1 MTGALTIKNNAL
13 NIEASLYP
21 NFVLLPQTANSAGTY
36 SQATFEGSYLDQV
49 SMWIYGDKTTS
60 SKSRRGLVLYGY
72 ANEEDEK
79 YSIALR
85 QCDNNGTWLQNRY
98 ILHTGNYK
106 SYMDS
111 DYVNIEGDTM
121 TGSLIAPD
129 FCRIVDPGYYSTYST
144 YRKAKK
150 TSDTMTSG
158 TKTLTPKAAWSQ
170 DRVGYFG
177 IVGSGA
183 YTYVDSNDNSTGNTY
198 YQGYPMARIYSMN
211 SSTGAM
217 LSYYWTIRTVGITND
232 LTSSTTK
239 YIPLTNNATTLGGV
253 NQPVYMFNGFLLR
266 GNTFVPNTGGE
277 FTGTVIFSNSTNA
290 SPTADNGPAL
300 IIGGTRTTAH
310 IEIDNNGIIAKSDGD
325 SETTLY
331 LGAGGGGVS
340 IASPLTCSK
349 TVAITGATTIN
360 NYLYS
365 RRAPN
370 ASCTFYFRRAPNPS
384 TTTWT
389 SSDGVYTYTIDKA
402 NGETDIAYL
411 SYSPSWAGKRV
422 TVADGTTNNSYVSN
436 GYLNFRNYSI
446 SSSTGA
452 KLSYYYQ
459 FRLYPATP
467 ADLTTN
473 KTFYFAVHTN
483 SSISKSTSKRYVVG
497 ISGAEGGLNYNE
509 SVYTSGSVL
518 YGACWNDYAEY
529 RAQNEPLTAGHIAYC
544 DDDGK
549 LKYTTERL
557 QKFEGV
563 VSDTFGFS
571 IGETDECKTPL
582 AVSGRVLVYCDPED
596 HFHSGDCVCAGPD
609 GKAYRMTREEVT
621 MYPDRIVGVV
631 SEIPTYERWGTG
643 NVEVNGRI
651 WIKVK

>member
-1 MTGALTIKNNAL
+1 MSALLTNVKKKTTVSKTDTGGTTAGPTVSTTVNGITGTAVAIPSASITASGIVTTGDQRFRGIKTL
-13 NIEASLYP
+13 EYP
-21 NFVLLPQTANSAGTY
+21 RISSNSTRYQGFYYVNGAGTRVGDHWLDTGDATNITTARYYWRQY
-36 SQATFEGSYLDQV
+36 SPNSTTNTATTAYHETYSLPAVAVGLTENKSYE
-49 SMWIYGDKTTS
+49 IFT
-60 SKSRRGLVLYGY
+60 SKS
-72 ANEEDEK
+72 
-79 YSIALR
+79 
-85 QCDNNGTWLQNRY
+85 
-98 ILHTGNYK
+98 
-106 SYMDS
+106 
-111 DYVNIEGDTM
+111 
-121 TGSLIAPD
+121 
-129 FCRIVDPGYYSTYST
+129 YSTLDGRYL
-144 YRKAKK
+144 KL
-150 TSDTMTSG
+150 SG
-158 TKTLTPKAAWSQ
+158 
-170 DRVGYFG
+170 G
-177 IVGSGA
+177 
-183 YTYVDSNDNSTGNTY
+183 
-198 YQGYPMARIYSMN
+198 
-211 SSTGAM
+211 
-217 LSYYWTIRTVGITND
+217 TV
-232 LTSSTTK
+232 
-239 YIPLTNNATTLGGV
+239 
-253 NQPVYMFNGFLLR
+253 
-266 GNTFVPNTGGE
+266 
-277 FTGTVIFSNSTNA
+277 TGTVVFSNSTDA
-290 SPTADNGPAL
+290 APTTDNGPAL

-310 IEIDNNGIIAKSDGD
+310 IEIDNNEIIAKTNGTT
-325 SETTLY
+325 ETTLY
-331 LGAGGGGVS
+331 LGGGGGAVS
-340 IASPLTCSK
+340 VASSLTCSK
-349 TVAITGATTIN
+349 TESIIGTTTFN
-360 NYLYS
+360 NSLYS

-370 ASCTFYFRRAPNPS
+370 ASCSFYFKRAPNPS

-389 SSDGVYTYTIDKA
+389 SSDGAYTYTIDKA
-402 NGETDIAYL
+402 NGEADIAYL

-459 FRLYPATP
+459 FRLYPTTP
-467 ADLTTN
+467 ADLTAN

-529 RAQNEPLTAGHIAYC
+529 RAQNEPLIAGYITYC

-582 AVSGRVLVYCDPED
+582 AVSGRALVYCDPED

-651 WIKVK
+651 WIKVR